1 MKAFEKLGFKRGK
14 GKRGFTLIELLIVM
28 VILAILA
35 GVVVMAVGGIFG
47 QAKSRA
53 YDTIKPQIQNGVT
66 AYSTDHNGDLP
77 DNVQADPDT
86 LYTVLMEADGTPV
99 TDCYVFD
106 LCLIAGP
113 GLLLRQVPDGCYDGA
128 IDSNFANGPCVST
141 NPGDGHYIWV
151 VDGAGNVYSMC
162 DVNLNGVLD
171 VADGDNIDGFHGRG
185 VTYSWAPAITY
196 TEDLWP

>member
-66 AYSTDHNGDLP
+66 AYSTDHNGALP
-77 DNVQADPDT
+77 DDIGADH
-86 LYTVLMEADGTPV
+86 YTINTTGGQSVTNCVVFNMCQITGT
-99 TDCYVFD
+99 
-106 LCLIAGP
+106 GK
-113 GLLLRQVPDGCYDGA
+113 LLRQVPDGCYQYLTDGSA
-128 IDSNFANGPCVST
+128 VTGDTNFGGGACVAT
-141 NPGDGHYIWV
+141 GRGQHYIWV
-151 VDGAGNVYSMC
+151 YDTSGNVYSIC
-162 DVNLNGVLD
+162 DENLDGYANGSTD
-171 VADGDNIDGFHGRG
+171 MNDGFHG
-185 VTYSWAPAITY
+185 VSTNYSRDI
-196 TEDLWP
+196 WP

>member
-77 DNVQADPDT
+77 SDVGAGQQ
-86 LYTVLMEADGTPV
+86 YTVYTEAGEDIDG
-99 TDCYVFD
+99 CYVFD
-106 LCLIAGP
+106 LCLVVGS
-113 GLLLRQVPDGCYDGA
+113 GKLLRQVPDGCYDGA
-128 IDSNFANGPCVST
+128 AGINNFANGPCLPT
-141 NPGDGHYIWV
+141 QPGLGHYIWV
-151 VDGAGNVYSMC
+151 IDQTGNVYSIC
-162 DVNLNGVLD
+162 DMDLLGYANESAY
-171 VADGDNIDGFHGRG
+171 VATSDMNDGFHG
-185 VTYSWAPAITY
+185 
-196 TEDLWP
+196 EDPYGKDYWP